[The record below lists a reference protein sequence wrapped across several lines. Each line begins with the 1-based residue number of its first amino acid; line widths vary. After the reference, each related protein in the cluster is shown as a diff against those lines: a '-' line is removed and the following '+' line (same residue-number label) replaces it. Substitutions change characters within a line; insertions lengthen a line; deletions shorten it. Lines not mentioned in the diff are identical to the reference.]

1 MSLLER
7 KRMSEIS
14 ANDKRIAKNTLYL
27 YFRMLI
33 TLAIGLITGRVT
45 INALGIHDYGLM
57 NVVGGVMGFLA
68 YFSSLLS
75 QGTSR
80 FLTVGLG
87 KGDMKQLRNIFSACG
102 TIHIVLAFVT
112 LLLGE
117 TVGLWF
123 VNYKLV
129 IDPDRMFAANYIYQL
144 TLFSCFLGIT
154 QTPYI
159 ASITSHEKMSTFAF
173 MSILDVFFKLVI
185 VCLLLYVN
193 TDKLIMYSTFYF
205 CVNLLMF
212 FMYRIYCLRKFEEC
226 NMHLRWDPKLYKEI
240 WNYVGW
246 NSIGTFAFM
255 ANGQGITIL
264 LNLFFSTVVNA
275 ARGVAATVSG
285 QVSGFVQNFQT
296 ASNPQIFKM
305 YAKGDYAGMNKLVC
319 NTAKYSSYLLLLIG
333 LPVFIKTDI
342 LIKLWLGN
350 IPEYV
355 IPFIRI
361 TLIELFF
368 RAVDFPIGTGIHAF
382 GKMKL
387 PNITSSIAYLSVLP
401 LTYIF
406 LKFGATPVVA
416 YVIACMSY
424 PLAMA
429 CDLWIL
435 NKFSGFDIKYYLLQV
450 PLKSIFIILLSAILP
465 TIVSK
470 SLEEGWVNLILT
482 CITSVSISS
491 LLVFCIGLD
500 AEMRLKVIR
509 KIRTRFSGGSKA

>member
-1 MSLLER
+1 
-7 KRMSEIS
+7 MSEIS

-27 YFRMLI
+27 YLRMLV
-33 TLAIGLITGRVT
+33 TLVIGLITGRVT
-45 INALGIHDYGLM
+45 INALGIHDYGLL
-57 NVVGGVMGFLA
+57 NVVAGVMGFLG

-102 TIHIVLAFVT
+102 TIHIVLALVT
-112 LLLGE
+112 LVLGE

-129 IDPDRMFAANYIYQL
+129 IDPARMFAANYIYQL
-144 TLFSCFLGIT
+144 TLFSCFLGVT
-154 QTPYI
+154 QAPYI

-173 MSILDVFFKLVI
+173 MSILDVVFKLAI
-185 VCLLLYVN
+185 VVMLLYVD
-193 TDKLIMYSTFYF
+193 TDKLILYSTFYF
-205 CVNLLMF
+205 CVSLFMF

-226 NMHLRWDPKLYKEI
+226 NMHLRWDAKLYKEI

-255 ANGQGITIL
+255 ANSQGITIL

-275 ARGVAATVSG
+275 ARGVATTVSS
-285 QVSGFVQNFQT
+285 QVSGFVMNFQI
-296 ASNPQIFKM
+296 AAGPQIYKL
-305 YAKGDYAGMNKLVC
+305 YAKGEYSQMNRLVC

-333 LPVFIKTDI
+333 LPVFIKTEI

-361 TLIELFF
+361 TLVELFF
-368 RAVDFPIGTGIHAF
+368 RAIDFPIGNGIHAF

-387 PNITSSIAYLSVLP
+387 PNITSSLAYISVLP
-401 LTYIF
+401 LTYVF
-406 LKFGATPVVA
+406 LRLGASPIIA
-416 YVIACMSY
+416 YVIACVSY

-435 NKFSGFDIKYYLLQV
+435 NKYSGFDIKYYLLHV
-450 PLKSIFIILLSAILP
+450 PLKSILIILLSAVLP
-465 TIVSK
+465 VIVSC
-470 SLEEGWVNLILT
+470 SLEDGWMNLILT
-482 CITSVSISS
+482 TLSSVCVSAT
-491 LLVFCIGLD
+491 LVFYIGLD
-500 AEMRLKVIR
+500 AEMRSKVVHKVTNKMSIV
-509 KIRTRFSGGSKA
+509 FSVR

>member
-1 MSLLER
+1 MSN
-7 KRMSEIS
+7 IS
-14 ANDKRIAKNTLYL
+14 DNNKRIAKNTLYL
-27 YFRMLI
+27 YLRMLV
-33 TLAIGLITGRVT
+33 TLVIGLFTARVT
-45 INALGIHDYGLM
+45 INALGVHDYGLM
-57 NVVGGVMGFLA
+57 NVVGGVMGFIG

-87 KGDMKQLRNIFSACG
+87 KGNMKQLTHIFSACG

-129 IDPDRMFAANYIYQL
+129 LDPDRMFAANYIYQL
-144 TLFSCFLGIT
+144 SLFSCFLGIT

-173 MSILDVFFKLVI
+173 MSILDVAFKLAI
-185 VCLLLYVN
+185 VLMLLYVD

-205 CVNLLMF
+205 CVSLFMF

-226 NMHLRWDPKLYKEI
+226 NMHLRWDAKLYKEI

-255 ANGQGITIL
+255 ANSQGITVL

-275 ARGVAATVSG
+275 ARGVATTVSS
-285 QVSGFVQNFQT
+285 QVSGFVMNFQV
-296 ASNPQIFKM
+296 ASGPQIYKL
-305 YAKGDYAGMNKLVC
+305 YAVGDYANMNKLIR
-319 NTAKYSSYLLLLIG
+319 NTAKYSSYLLLFIG
-333 LPVFIKTDI
+333 LPVFIKTEI
-342 LIKLWLGN
+342 LINLWLGN

-368 RAVDFPIGTGIHAF
+368 KAIDFPIGNGIHAF

-387 PNITSSIAYLSVLP
+387 PNITSSIAYISVLP
-401 LTYIF
+401 LSYVF
-406 LKFGATPVVA
+406 LYFGASPVFA
-416 YVIACMSY
+416 YIIACISY

-435 NKFSGFDIKYYLLQV
+435 NKYSGFNIKEYLLHV
-450 PLKSIFIILLSAILP
+450 PLKSILIILLSAILP
-465 TIVSK
+465 TLVARSFDD
-470 SLEEGWVNLILT
+470 GWLNLILT
-482 CITSVSISS
+482 SAISALVSS
-491 LLVFCIGLD
+491 LLIFYVGLD
-500 AEMRLKVIR
+500 QEMRMKVIR
-509 KIRTRFSGGSKA
+509 KVKSKLPFVS